1 MKDVNANSEGKR
13 RAGEEAARRV
23 KSGTTVGLGTGS
35 TTAFAIAE
43 LGRRVREE
51 GLSIDC
57 CVTSFSSQNLALQ
70 AGLRPLPVESFDRL
84 DISIDGA
91 DEVDP
96 QLCLIKGGGA
106 AHTREKIVHAL
117 ADEFLC
123 IVDPSKLVSK
133 LGAFRVPV
141 EFLPASI
148 RLVQRELLQ
157 LGATECSLRM
167 ATRKDGPVVTDN
179 GNLILDV
186 AFPAFDPVK
195 MEQAINEIPG
205 VLENGI
211 FARCRP
217 SEVIVG
223 DSELRFLK
231 P

>member
-1 MKDVNANSEGKR
+1 MKDIHASLEGKR

-23 KSGTTVGLGTGS
+23 QSGMKVGLGTGS

-51 GLSIDC
+51 GLKIEC
-57 CVTSFSSQNLALQ
+57 CVTSFSSQNLAIE

-96 QLCLIKGGGA
+96 QLRLIKGGGA

-117 ADEFLC
+117 SSLFLC
-123 IVDPSKLVSK
+123 IVDPSKLVSQ

-141 EFLPASI
+141 EFLPVSLK
-148 RLVQRELLQ
+148 LVQHELEK
-157 LGATECSLRM
+157 LGGECALRM
-167 ATRKDGPVVTDN
+167 AVRKDGPVVTDN
-179 GNLILDV
+179 GNLIFDV
-186 AFPAFDPVK
+186 AFGAFDA
-195 MEQAINEIPG
+195 EQLEKEINSIPG
-205 VLENGI
+205 VIENGI
-211 FARCRP
+211 FARYRP
-217 SEVIVG
+217 NEVIVG

-231 P
+231 RE